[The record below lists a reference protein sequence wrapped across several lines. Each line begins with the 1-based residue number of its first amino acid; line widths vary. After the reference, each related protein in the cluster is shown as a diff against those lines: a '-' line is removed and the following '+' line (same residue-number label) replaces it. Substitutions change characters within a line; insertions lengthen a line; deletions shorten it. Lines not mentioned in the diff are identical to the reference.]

1 MADQPNRDTFEI
13 VKSVCGW
20 VAGALLMI
28 VVGVTGTAY
37 TGIKSDQEK
46 QAAWILQLQKESIT
60 EDKLKDTE
68 ARINANLQREVG
80 FIRSELQSQSRLME
94 KLLDKLEKQQQ

>member
-1 MADQPNRDTFEI
+1 MADQPSRDTFDI

>member
-1 MADQPNRDTFEI
+1 MADQPSRDTFEI